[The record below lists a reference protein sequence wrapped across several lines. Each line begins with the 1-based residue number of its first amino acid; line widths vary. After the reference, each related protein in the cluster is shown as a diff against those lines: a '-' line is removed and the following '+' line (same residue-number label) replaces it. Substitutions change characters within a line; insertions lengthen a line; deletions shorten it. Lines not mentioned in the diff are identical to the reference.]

1 MTVRPPVVV
10 NACSSKAV
18 LSLIVTAVMVPDK
31 GTNVTALEKVLAWS
45 RLILCPPST
54 LKVAPLVMANTP
66 VLVIPP
72 PAVAVTV

>member
-1 MTVRPPVVV
+1 
-10 NACSSKAV
+10 
-18 LSLIVTAVMVPDK
+18 MVPDK
-31 GTNVTALEKVLAWS
+31 AVNVTVLEKALAWF

-54 LKVAPLVMANTP
+54 LKVAPLSMANTP

>member
-10 NACSSKAV
+10 NAFRSSV
-18 LSLIVTAVMVPDK
+18 LLSLIVTAVMVPDK
-31 GTNVTALEKVLAWS
+31 GVNVTALEKVLAWF
-45 RLILCPPST
+45 RLILYPLST
-54 LKVAPLVMANTP
+54 LKVEAPVIAIAP